1 MNLKRLEEF
10 AARSTPYIC
19 GEFLIGIIGFYCVS
33 RLGISIVLLGL
44 IMGLAI
50 GVYCVREAQWRL
62 VAVILLLFAGYAGYA
77 TALRYE
83 VIHSAYDIVY
93 DVRTELRGV
102 VVDQPDR
109 RYDKQYVTVQPDTE
123 IYRIRIKLPLDTTVA
138 VGDRVSVV
146 GILHKPEAFETDT
159 GVVFDYPRYLAV
171 DTIIAEIKKPESF
184 VRIGVVQQYRVYR
197 ALSLYR
203 MELQALIERFVP
215 VDALGLA
222 VGTTLGSAEYIAPE
236 MIDQY
241 RITGLSHIIVLSGFN
256 ISIIAVGVS
265 WIIMRLG
272 VGRTAT
278 VMVSIVFVWLFIA
291 LVGFGASSVRAGLMS
306 SIVLMFSGLLDRQ
319 ASGLKSLL
327 YALVVF
333 SVVNPR
339 ALVDDVGFQLSV
351 LATFGLLVVLP
362 VIQRSLYTA
371 TSQNSVVRIAEEIY
385 CATCAVAVTTLPLLY
400 LKMGSVAALGLVSNV
415 LVVWIVPVIM
425 AGVLCVVLVFWA
437 PSVALGVGALVGVMV
452 AYVHVV
458 THVVARVSPLNA
470 TTSMIYM
477 LVSVAVIYWLL
488 SLVGGVRGR
497 DRSIR

>member
-19 GEFLIGIIGFYCVS
+19 GEFLIGLIGFYCVS
-33 RLGISIVLLGL
+33 RLDISIVLPGL
-44 IMGLAI
+44 VTGLVVI
-50 GVYCVREAQWRL
+50 VYCAREAQWRL
-62 VAVILLLFAGYAGYA
+62 VAAILLLFAGYAGYA

-83 VIHSAYDIVY
+83 VFHSAYDIVY
-93 DVRTELRGV
+93 DVRTELRGIV
-102 VVDQPDR
+102 VEQPDR

-123 IYRIRIKLPLDTTVA
+123 MYRMRIKLPLDTAVA
-138 VGDRVSVV
+138 VGDRISVV
-146 GILHKPEAFETDT
+146 GVLHKPEAFETDT

-184 VRIGVVQQYRVYR
+184 IRIGMAQQYRVYS

-241 RITGLSHIIVLSGFN
+241 RVTGLSHIIVLSGFN

-272 VGRTAT
+272 VGRALT
-278 VMVSIVFVWLFIA
+278 VVISIVFVWLFIA

-306 SIVLMFSGLLDRQ
+306 SIVLMFSGILDRQ
-319 ASGLKSLL
+319 ATGLRSLL

-333 SVVNPR
+333 SVLNPR
-339 ALVDDVGFQLSV
+339 VLVDDVGFQLSV
-351 LATFGLLVVLP
+351 LATSGLLVVLP
-362 VIQRSLYTA
+362 VIQGSIYA
-371 TSQNSVVRIAEEIY
+371 TTSRNSVVRIVEEIY

-437 PSVALGVGALVGVMV
+437 PSIALGVGVLVGVMV
-452 AYVHVV
+452 AYVDVI
-458 THVVARVSPLNA
+458 THVIARVSPLNA
-470 TTSMIYM
+470 TTSMLYM
-477 LVSVAVIYWLL
+477 LVSAVLIYGVLVLL
-488 SLVGGVRGR
+488 GR
-497 DRSIR
+497 ARISR